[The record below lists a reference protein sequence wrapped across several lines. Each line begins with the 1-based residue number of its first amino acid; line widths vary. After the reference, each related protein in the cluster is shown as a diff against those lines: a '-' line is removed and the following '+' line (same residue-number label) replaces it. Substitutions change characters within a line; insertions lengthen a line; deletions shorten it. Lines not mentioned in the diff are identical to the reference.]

1 MARGIGRV
9 LAVLVLSDGTVVS
22 EWRRERQARRRRGT
36 ALAVRSLPHDPA
48 CAGGLT
54 NKAVA
59 LELGVHEHTVGKWR
73 RRFLKE
79 RIDGLSDEPRP
90 GRPRT
95 LTDEKVAAVIE
106 RTLETT
112 PADATHWSLRS
123 MARES
128 GLSHT
133 TVRRIWA
140 AFSVQ
145 PHRSETFK
153 LSRIRWL
160 VDKVRDIVGLYLSPP
175 DRALV
180 LCVDEKSQIQA
191 LDRTQPSCRCCRACL
206 SAATRLQ
213 ASRHDLAVRRPRC
226 RHRLRHRQ
234 VLQAPPGQ
242 GVPRLPEGDRP
253 ACPGGAGPPHRH
265 GQLRHSQDR
274 GGQGLAGAAS
284 ALTSTSRRS
293 ASWINQVERWFAE
306 LTRKQLQRGVHTST
320 RQLEADIRAFIE
332 QHNEDPKPFKW
343 TKSADDILAAVKRF
357 CLRVDQNLCHEL

>member
-1 MARGIGRV
+1 MARGIGRPM
-9 LAVLVLSDGTVVS
+9 AVLVLSDEERS
-22 EWRRERQARRRRGT
+22 YLERQARRRRVAR
-36 ALAVRSLPHDPA
+36 ALSDRCRMILR
-48 CAGGLT
+48 CADGLT

-79 RIDGLSDEPRP
+79 RIEGLSDEPRP

-153 LSRIRWL
+153 LSSDLRGQGPRH
-160 VDKVRDIVGLYLSPP
+160 RRPLSLAAGP
-175 DRALV
+175 RAGA
-180 LCVDEKSQIQA
+180 LCRSDPGA
-191 LDRTQPSCRCCRACL
+191 RPHTAGCRCCRACL
-206 SAATRLQ
+206 SAAHTTT
-213 ASRHDLAVRRPRC
+213 SVTDLAVRALDVATGFVIGKCYR
-226 RHRLRHRQ
+226 RHR
-234 VLQAPPGQ
+234 AQ
-242 GVPRLPEGDRP
+242 GVP
-253 ACPGGAGPPHRH
+253 
-265 GQLRHSQDR
+265 SI
-274 GGQGLAGAAS
+274 S
-284 ALTSTSRRS
+284 
-293 ASWINQVERWFAE
+293 
-306 LTRKQLQRGVHTST
+306 
-320 RQLEADIRAFIE
+320 
-332 QHNEDPKPFKW
+332 
-343 TKSADDILAAVKRF
+343 
-357 CLRVDQNLCHEL
+357 